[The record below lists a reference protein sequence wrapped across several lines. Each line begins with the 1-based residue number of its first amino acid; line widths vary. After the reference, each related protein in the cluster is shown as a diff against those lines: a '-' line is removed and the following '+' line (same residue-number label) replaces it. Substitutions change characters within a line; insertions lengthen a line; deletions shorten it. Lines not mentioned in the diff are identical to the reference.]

1 MRSPPLWSD
10 EELQVERDLAEK
22 QFITLR
28 QNEEPL
34 AYYAVWEEIEPQVRA
49 AMRATDAA
57 RRIEG
62 ADFAKNK
69 TLWQTLRYICAP
81 RISEEDLWTLVGKK
95 FKSVPLESAE
105 QTARVLSSLVDM
117 KRFPWVIGQREAT
130 LREMEAA
137 VMSMVTLLTHERL
150 STNRRSIS
158 SKGQESQVSD
168 ALLAAGWTLDESR
181 KTILALDQLPCG
193 HFSRERKFG
202 GAKCDVPVRLQDGRL
217 LALECKVSSGPKN
230 SWKRLQREI
239 GGKANLWRG
248 AFEDQ
253 VLTGA
258 VLAGVFDL
266 RAHPETSARTDELV
280 GCMV

>member
-28 QNEEPL
+28 QNEGPL

-266 RAHPETSARTDELV
+266 RAFSA
-280 GCMV
+280 